1 MENARYNIFN
11 QLHKGM
17 RAMLYHVALLI
28 QQTDFARDDQ
38 AIHTLPEL
46 EQLLR
51 CLDLHN
57 GLEDRFIIPALQPCN
72 ASLAEEFKREHM
84 TGKAQRHD
92 LSSQITS
99 WRIAKEDNARKKA
112 GNRIFYDY
120 NELIAF
126 TLYHMNKEE
135 KVLNGVL
142 WIHYSD
148 AMIIQLEHAMLS
160 ALPPNNLLEESRW
173 MLRAI
178 NDAEVVNWM
187 SGIKNNA
194 PNEVFNAFMGLAEQ
208 ELPYHRWRALQTA
221 LSDGMQVA

>member
-17 RAMLYHVALLI
+17 RAMLYHLALLI

-38 AIHTLPEL
+38 AVNTLLEL

-72 ASLAEEFKREHM
+72 ASLAEEFKREHI
-84 TGKAQRHD
+84 TANAQRHD
-92 LSSQITS
+92 LLEQIAN
-99 WRIAKEDNARKKA
+99 WRVAKDDSARKKA
-112 GNRIFYDY
+112 GNRIFYDF

-148 AMIIQLEHAMLS
+148 AMIVQLEHAILS
-160 ALPPNNLLEESRW
+160 ALPPNSLLEESRW

-187 SGIKNNA
+187 SDIKNNA
-194 PNEVFNAFMGLAEQ
+194 PNEVFNVFMGLAEQ

-221 LSDGMQVA
+221 LSDGMQIA